1 MKIKPTHVRGDS
13 LSFPCDISIVKES
26 LSCVRVK
33 QAFTLATQVSRKGIG
48 LFSGTQAEICFLPAP
63 EGHGIIF
70 QRMDVMGEPL
80 LPAQL
85 KNVQGTPRC
94 TILGNQGVSIQ
105 TVEHVL
111 AALAACGIDNLL
123 IQVTGPE
130 VPVFDGSSKVFVE
143 MIEEAGLCALNDSV
157 PVYGISKP
165 LYWSVGDVHIVAIP
179 SDEYR
184 ISYTLHYPHS
194 KLLKAQFFTVQV
206 NAETFKKDIA
216 PCRTFSLYEE
226 ILPFIEKGLL
236 KGGSLENAV
245 IIKNDEVMN
254 PEGLRFP
261 DEMVRHK
268 IVDMIGDLSLI
279 GFPFLAHI
287 IAIRSGHF
295 ANNAFAKELQNHI
308 KMEIS

>member
-1 MKIKPTHVRGDS
+1 M
-13 LSFPCDISIVKES
+13 SFPCDISILKES

-33 QAFTLATQVSRKGIG
+33 QAFTLASEVSRKGIG
-48 LFSGTQAEICFLPAP
+48 LFSGEEAEIRFLPAP
-63 EGHGIIF
+63 EGHGIVF
-70 QRMDVMGEPL
+70 QRTDLIDQPL
-80 LPAQL
+80 LQSQL

-94 TILGNQGVSIQ
+94 TILGSQGVSVQ

-123 IQVTGPE
+123 IQVSGPE
-130 VPVFDGSSKVFVE
+130 VPIFDGSSRVFVE
-143 MIEEAGLCALNDSV
+143 MIEEAGLSALNDSV

-165 LYWSVGDVHIVAIP
+165 IYWSVGDVHIVAIP

-194 KLLKAQFFTVQV
+194 KLLKAQFFSVQV
-206 NAETFKKDIA
+206 NADTFKKDVA

-226 ILPFIEKGLL
+226 IIPFIEKGLL

-279 GFPFLAHI
+279 GCPFLAHI